1 MDEAGATERAACYGS
16 GTGSEGDRM
25 LLRQQ
30 WPNWDGTKAG
40 FKQYWWKAEQVFF
53 AAHLGPHLSG
63 INKADAIS
71 EDKSVVAAYNHQN
84 AKLFWMLLHM
94 LGGNKPDAIQ
104 ETMLLRIHNEFGDD
118 RDGLGLVEYEKGY
131 AKDIT
136 AAEVKLLKQDIDDI
150 TFKTNQT
157 PADWDLLTQKLQEQW
172 DRVPAH
178 MRGGGTEA
186 LCEILLDKMP
196 KSCQTY
202 VQFVR
207 AMAFSKGE
215 IMNDYQGIAKVLLD
229 QHTTNWATGV
239 LSKGGNK
246 VTEAHLTYQ
255 ADSDDEAE
263 AHYSQEGGRDSNGR
277 SSNGRKPFGAKP
289 MGKMLCHRCGEAGHY
304 KKECTKKCSVCGL
317 QQCGGVKTA
326 ARCMTKNGITAGLAK
341 IMDPSIK
348 KKIVDKAKEKGF
360 FSSWGSASANM
371 CEEDEPLT
379 VEEFDFYTSSDAVAL
394 MTIDPE
400 VPVNKYAMGSSV
412 IEYMSEQYLLTDN
425 DRVAQLRRHI
435 GQISDAYKKNGV
447 EVSVKSMG
455 ETDFTLVL
463 DDGVNATKVLT
474 MELPQDLVAQ
484 ESKGKGVAEVNVE
497 TLCARCEVAG
507 HHETDCMWA
516 DEVYDVV
523 MLNKAF
529 GDASSEK
536 EIEESCPQ
544 MELNKYALGSSVI
557 EYMSVKSGNRADLVA
572 AAKRGRDEGWSEES
586 RRKWAELVGH
596 LYGCTQVPRCVS
608 PEQFDA
614 RVESEGD
621 ALARTYVSVSDIKGP
636 IIELRLSRGWGQ
648 LTRRVTGVIT
658 ALKVMNESVEQG
670 CIIEPAEVEKA
681 MSEFLTG
688 MSTYFKDMKDC
699 GDIQRGS
706 AAIVHAVRHE
716 GKRLLRAKKDYGLCT
731 CTFGCTLPG
740 QEQTFKST
748 LAGEQFAMQQAMRLQ
763 ERLGAP
769 DGITVEQMTMRLLG
783 AEALMIY
790 ESCQSECMPYQ
801 LESNPHVPVNKY
813 AMGSSVIEYM
823 SETVPDEQ
831 ENEMTFTICD
841 SAAACAQESTCN
853 PANAQMVGEQVNWM
867 VENMLQGTGN
877 EHLAQ
882 WVVGMHMQQ
891 NYEHCMEL
899 LRAPFEQQ
907 REQVEK
913 ALELIAQHKAE
924 RDESELHLDRQL
936 VEFTRSAEHGA
947 TSYEQLESNRAW
959 ALNSSELTE
968 SQMSEVNESQRIIA
982 VFEMELERE
991 NYERA
996 IEESLESERQR
1007 VDQQTAER
1015 CTAEL
1020 GVTESLKS
1028 IEAEKIEKD
1037 AASGMMMSIDVVE
1050 LDDDHAP
1057 RQNGF
1062 ADTSESITH
1071 DMGGT
1076 TVLNESLESMIRG
1089 VDKIANEATIATEM
1103 LVDNKDAIAGQ
1114 IDGMDESELFDLV
1127 GDVSLSEMKLQATP
1141 LTESVDRRYSTP
1153 RADVHLEG
1161 GAIGG
1166 ALAPRRLEYET
1177 ATQGCGLFPRG
1188 RGSRH
1193 PTSMFTVITAS
1204 PPPRRRTKENAPTPT
1219 KPVASCNASS
1229 KPAERMAARTNGQY
1243 SVGSVSTSVGSAGRS
1258 SNRSAQGS
1266 SHGPD
1271 MEQPIPKPKPRRA
1284 SALNRNP
1291 SEARGGQNGK
1301 STEGATTEGLVT
1313 PNEIL
1318 TEMMEIKRA
1327 QGLQGVT
1334 SRKDSGEIM
1343 SAIESCKDM
1352 LMTAQRRS
1360 MLLDAKTA
1368 EVAREST
1375 AYVPTCAVERSGGQF
1390 LSSHG
1395 NGRGSAVNGRR
1406 SSLTST
1412 RARGLRA
1419 SGGLHTP
1426 RTARSPRNRAAAAG
1440 WGWMSM
1446 LAMAGIAAAVA
1457 CTGAAHLGAAT
1468 TSASEMRS
1476 GRAPIFV
1483 HEQRGQEAR
1492 AVMMSAGENG
1502 ESSATADEGTA
1513 VIDGGCTNSAWKD
1526 RGAFEEGTLTA
1537 STIPNVLVGDG
1548 KRLDVKAE
1556 GTVSVMVEGTNGK
1569 AVPYRRHHVLYVPD
1583 LHRNLISER
1592 QEWEMH
1598 ATRIVKEDVRTMTW
1612 PIRGNKSAAVARI
1625 RDAGKLYVLRY
1636 KNRQAQALTA
1646 EVESSAEQAYRLW
1659 HARLGDAHPRKMK
1672 LIGET
1677 TEGTPLAN
1685 ISVAAM
1691 AKKVGVCSHCARG
1704 KMRRMHVGEAK
1715 EKVTRPHQMVQMDV
1729 WGKYRVASAVN
1740 KSYYAIAFVD
1750 VATGHIMVYPRASHT
1765 ASGLIDCCT
1774 LYMGDM
1780 GAAFEILRTDNGP
1793 EMLSDQFQMWLA
1805 EQKITWQ
1812 RSTRYVHE
1820 EIGHVERRWGMLV
1833 PMARTMLLRANME
1846 KRFWADAMMYSAWIW
1861 NRTPDTVHG
1870 EETACTGA
1878 ASTPH
1883 ERMYSKRPNL
1893 SKARIFGCKAWA
1905 YLDKEERD
1913 SKMHEV
1919 SVEGRF
1925 VGMEPNGAGW
1935 LIYANG
1941 RYYASRRAVFDE
1953 KNVLL
1958 ESTAVSD
1965 DSAGAVEVPAFEEE
1979 EEEPR
1984 ASRSRVANVGGAAE
1998 GADEVV
2004 DQGQPEISEPVG
2016 SNEITVNDLGAPVGE
2031 WIEVWWTG
2039 ELKWFEAQVLIVN
2052 TTEGG
2057 KVQHQVYYPVD
2068 TKTLW
2073 HHLQEERWRL
2083 STQGPSGLAAE
2094 ACYILNDDMVHGGV
2108 WPDISN
2114 APCTAECLTV
2124 TNEISSSTCDTWGD
2138 GVHGSYA
2145 IAYVS
2150 SVDRVKYVIM
2160 PTGMAAITIPVSHK
2174 EAMASLYC
2182 ERWKQA
2188 EECEID
2194 TLESMGTYDWL
2205 YVRDMP
2211 TGEKLYRSK
2220 WAYDCK
2226 TVDGVLEKFKARL
2239 CFVGIEQR
2247 EGSYEAVFSNCV
2259 RYASIRCL
2267 IAFGAVHDYE
2277 IFNVDIKGAYL
2288 SQEMDRDLFM
2298 RPPPG
2303 HEKQGPRGE
2312 VMCVVLRRAL
2322 YGCKQSG
2329 RLFRKGL
2336 DLWLR
2341 GYGFEPMMH
2350 DDCMYVRHGVNDSHI
2365 MIGVWVDDII
2375 AAAST
2380 PEVRQEFI
2388 AALRE
2393 EFSVDDRGDLEW
2405 ALGLKVQRDRRTRTI
2420 TISCGSR
2427 IRALGEKY
2435 GIDLKTNRKYE
2446 TPADSAILDM
2456 EDGEEINLEAAEKC
2470 RALIGALMYISS
2482 TCRPDVAHSVHR
2494 LARMM
2499 SRPNKKVWACSL
2511 RTLVYLL
2518 GCADQGITYGGGRP
2532 ESLRLSAV
2540 HKPFESPEGG
2550 GLAALSDAN
2559 WEVGP
2564 SVSGYLVML
2573 ANAAV
2578 AWCSKKQPSTS
2589 LSSTEAETFAAAAA
2603 TSETLWARGLLA
2615 ELGAPQAGPTVLWV
2629 DNSGA
2634 VAIASDAASIGRS
2647 RHIARRANFCLEANA
2662 GGAVRQRWLSTEAN
2676 VADVLTKP
2684 LDRKRFIKL
2693 RGYMMNHDAQQEN
2706 ETKRGGGEA

>member
-1 MDEAGATERAACYGS
+1 
-16 GTGSEGDRM
+16 M
-25 LLRQQ
+25 LLRQP
-30 WPNWDGTKAG
+30 WPMWDGTKAS
-40 FKQYWWKAEQVFF
+40 FKQYWWMAEQVLC
-53 AAHLGPHLSG
+53 AAQLGPHITGS
-63 INKADAIS
+63 NKADAIS
-71 EDKSVVAAYNHQN
+71 EDKSTVAAYKQLNQ
-84 AKLFWMLLHM
+84 KLFWMLVRM

-104 ETMLLRIHNEFGDD
+104 QTMLLRIQNEFQDD
-118 RDGLGLVEYEKGY
+118 RDGLGLVEYMKGF

-136 AAEVKLLKQDIDDI
+136 AAEVKLLKQDIEDT
-150 TFKTNQT
+150 TFKTNHT
-157 PADWDLLTQKLQEQW
+157 PAEWDLLIQKLQDQW

-196 KSCQTY
+196 KNCQTY
-202 VQFVR
+202 VSFVR
-207 AMAFSKGE
+207 AMSFSRGE
-215 IMNDYQGIAKVLLD
+215 IMNDYQGIAKILLD
-229 QHTTNWATGV
+229 QHTANWATGV

-246 VTEAHLTYQ
+246 VTEAHLTCQ
-255 ADSDDEAE
+255 ADSDEEAE
-263 AHYSQEGGRDSNGR
+263 AYYSQEGGRDGNGR
-277 SSNGRKPFGAKP
+277 SGNGKKPFGAKP
-289 MGKMLCHRCGEAGHY
+289 TGKMLCHRCGEAGHY

-360 FSSWGSASANM
+360 FSGWGSASANM

-379 VEEFDFYTSSDAVAL
+379 VEEFDFYTSSDAMAL

-412 IEYMSEQYLLTDN
+412 IEYMSSGYLLAEN
-425 DRVAQLRRHI
+425 ERVAQVRRHI
-435 GQISDAYKKNGV
+435 GGIADAYKKSGV

-455 ETDFTLVL
+455 EIDFTLVL
-463 DDGVNATKVLT
+463 DDGVNATKLLT
-474 MELPQDLVAQ
+474 IELPQDLVAQ
-484 ESKGKGVAEVNVE
+484 ESKGKGAAEANVE
-497 TLCARCEVAG
+497 MLCARCEVAG
-507 HHETDCMWA
+507 HDEAECEWA
-516 DEVYDVV
+516 DKVYDAV

-529 GDASSEK
+529 GDASSNK
-536 EIEESCPQ
+536 EIEESCPH

-557 EYMSVKSGNRADLVA
+557 EYMSIEPGHRADLVA
-572 AAKRGRDEGWSEES
+572 AAKRGREDDWSEES
-586 RRKWAELVGH
+586 TRRWTEVVGR
-596 LYGCTQVPRCVS
+596 LYGRTQVPRCVS

-614 RVESEGD
+614 RVEPEGD
-621 ALARTYVSVSDIKGP
+621 ALARSYVSASYMGGP

-648 LTRRVTGVIT
+648 LTRRVTGVVT
-658 ALKVMNESVEQG
+658 VLKVMHMSVEKG

-681 MSEFLTG
+681 MSEFLTA
-688 MSTYFKDMKDC
+688 MSAYFKDMKDC
-699 GDIQRGS
+699 GDIQRGA

-716 GKRLLRAKKDYGLCT
+716 GKRLLRAKQDYGLCT

-740 QEQTFKST
+740 QEQTVKGT
-748 LAGEQFAMQQAMRLQ
+748 LVGEQFAMQQAMRLQ
-763 ERLGAP
+763 ERLGAS
-769 DGITVEQMTMRLLG
+769 DGITVEQMTMRMLG

-823 SETVPDEQ
+823 SSVSPDEQ
-831 ENEMTFTICD
+831 ENEVTFKICD
-841 SAAACAQESTCN
+841 SAAECAQESMCS
-853 PANAQMVGEQVNWM
+853 PCEAQMVGEQVNWV
-867 VENMLQGTGN
+867 VESILQGTGN
-877 EHLAQ
+877 EHLAH
-882 WVVGMHMQQ
+882 WVTGMHMQQ
-891 NYEHCMEL
+891 NLEHCLDL
-899 LRAPFEQQ
+899 LRMPVEQQ
-907 REQVEK
+907 KEQVEE
-913 ALELIAQHKAE
+913 ALEVIAQHKAE
-924 RDESELHLDRQL
+924 RDEAELHLDRQL

-947 TSYEQLESNRAW
+947 TSYGQLESNRYW
-959 ALNSSELTE
+959 ALNSSEPAESEVSEQTE
-968 SQMSEVNESQRIIA
+968 SQKIIA

-991 NYERA
+991 HCERA

-1007 VDQQTAER
+1007 VDKQNVER
-1015 CTAEL
+1015 CMAEL

-1028 IEAEKIEKD
+1028 IEAEKIERD
-1037 AASGMMMSIDVVE
+1037 TASGMMMSIEKAE

-1057 RQNGF
+1057 RRNGF
-1062 ADTSESITH
+1062 ADTTEFTTH
-1071 DMGGT
+1071 NMGDATILHGD
-1076 TVLNESLESMIRG
+1076 LESMIQG
-1089 VDKIANEATIATEM
+1089 VDEIADETTIATEM
-1103 LVDNKDAIAGQ
+1103 VVDNKDVIARQ
-1114 IDGMDESELFDLV
+1114 IDEMDELELAGLV
-1127 GDVSLSEMKLQATP
+1127 GDVPLSEMKMRATP
-1141 LTESVDRRYSTP
+1141 VTESVVRRYSTP
-1153 RADVHLEG
+1153 HADVHLEG

-1177 ATQGCGLFPRG
+1177 VTHSQFPRG
-1188 RGSRH
+1188 RVSRH
-1193 PTSMFTVITAS
+1193 PTSFLTVKTDQAS
-1204 PPPRRRTKENAPTPT
+1204 PPARRRAKEHVSTPT
-1219 KPVASCNASS
+1219 TTEPVVSCNASS

-1243 SVGSVSTSVGSAGRS
+1243 SVGSVSAAGSTGRP
-1258 SNRSAQGS
+1258 SNNSARGS

-1301 STEGATTEGLVT
+1301 SAEGATTEGLLT
-1313 PNEIL
+1313 PSEIL
-1318 TEMMEIKRA
+1318 AELVEIRRT
-1327 QGLQGVT
+1327 QSLQEVT
-1334 SRKDSGEIM
+1334 SRRDSGEIM
-1343 SAIESCKDM
+1343 NVIKNCKAM

-1368 EVAREST
+1368 GVAREST
-1375 AYVPTCAVERSGGQF
+1375 ANVSTCAVGRPGGQ
-1390 LSSHG
+1390 SPAADG
-1395 NGRGSAVNGRR
+1395 NGRGSVASGRK
-1406 SSLTST
+1406 SSLSST

-1419 SGGLHTP
+1419 NGGLYTP
-1426 RTARSPRNRAAAAG
+1426 RTVRSQSNRAAATG
-1440 WGWMSM
+1440 WGWMAM
-1446 LAMAGIAAAVA
+1446 LAMAGFAAAIV
-1457 CTGAAHLGAAT
+1457 CTGVAHLGAAT
-1468 TSASEMRS
+1468 TPAQETRY

-1483 HEQRGQEAR
+1483 HEQQVVHGQEAR
-1492 AVMMSAGENG
+1492 AVMMSASEKG
-1502 ESSATADEGTA
+1502 ESLATDDEGTA
-1513 VIDGGCTNSAWKD
+1513 VIDGGCTNSAWRDK
-1526 RGAFEEGTLTA
+1526 GAFEEGTLTA

-1548 KRLDVKAE
+1548 KRLGVEAE

-1612 PIRGNKSAAVARI
+1612 PTRGNKSAAVARI

-1636 KNRQAQALTA
+1636 KTRQAQALAA

-1677 TEGTPLAN
+1677 TEGTPLGN

-1704 KMRRMHVGEAK
+1704 KMRRMHVGEAR
-1715 EKVTRPHQMVQMDV
+1715 EKITRPHQMVQMDV

-1780 GAAFEILRTDNGP
+1780 GAKFEILRTDNGP

-1984 ASRSRVANVGGAAE
+1984 ASRSRVAEVGAAPE
-1998 GADEVV
+1998 GAGEAATQEQAEV
-2004 DQGQPEISEPVG
+2004 SEPVG
-2016 SNEITVNDLGAPVGE
+2016 SNESAVNDLGAPVGE

-2039 ELKWFEAQVLIVN
+2039 ELKWFEARVLTIR
-2052 TTEGG
+2052 TTAGRG
-2057 KVQHQVYYPVD
+2057 KVQHRVFYPID
-2068 TKTLW
+2068 SKTLW
-2073 HHLQEERWRL
+2073 HDLTAERWRL
-2083 STQGPSGLAAE
+2083 STQSSSGLATE

-2108 WPDISN
+2108 WDISD

-2124 TNEISSSTCDTWGD
+2124 TKETSSSTCDTWGD
-2138 GVHGSYA
+2138 EGHGSYA

-2150 SVDRVKYVIM
+2150 SVDRVKHVIM
-2160 PTGMAAITIPVSHK
+2160 PTGMAAITIPASHK

-2303 HEKQGPRGE
+2303 HERQGPGGE

-2350 DDCMYVRHGVNDSHI
+2350 DDCMYVRHGINGSHI

-2375 AAAST
+2375 AIAST
-2380 PEVRQEFI
+2380 SEVRQEFI

-2518 GCADQGITYGGGRP
+2518 GCADQGITYGGDRP

-2540 HKPFESPEGG
+2540 HKPFESPDGG

-2634 VAIASDAASIGRS
+2634 VAVASDAASIGRS
-2647 RHIARRANFCLEANA
+2647 RHIARRANFCLEANV
-2662 GGAVRQRWLSTEAN
+2662 GGSIRSRWLSTEAN

-2693 RGYMMNHDAQQEN
+2693 RGYMMNHGAQQEN
-2706 ETKRGGGEA
+2706 ETKHGGGGA